1 MDVATVFK
9 MTGLSKNLERFDCK
23 AYSEQRCKKKRSS
36 RQLDQFNLKVAV
48 YLNCAF
54 NLSQA

>member
-23 AYSEQRCKKKRSS
+23 AYSEQRCKKKIQQTAGS
-36 RQLDQFNLKVAV
+36 V
-48 YLNCAF
+48 
-54 NLSQA
+54 

>member
-23 AYSEQRCKKKRSS
+23 AYSEQRCKKKDPADSWIS
-36 RQLDQFNLKVAV
+36 LT
-48 YLNCAF
+48 
-54 NLSQA
+54 